1 LQSLAQRQQQL
12 EDALDI
18 TKNQAANSLS
28 TEEAGQTT
36 EEEAEAVKKTVRQS
50 HGKTATVK
58 TAAKMRVAVAH

>member
-1 LQSLAQRQQQL
+1 L

-36 EEEAEAVKKTVRQS
+36 EPETESAEKTIRQTY
-50 HGKTATVK
+50 GKS
-58 TAAKMRVAVAH
+58 AAEKPADKIRVAIAG